1 MDAKL
6 EKLKGEFDELT
17 KKLSDPG
24 LFSDFKKSQEI
35 LKRHSELK
43 QIIELNSS
51 IEETLKNIKEN
62 NQLLASETDSEMIKI
77 IQEEILSLSS
87 KKNKLE
93 SELNEILNPDV
104 TSKYKNIIVEIRAG
118 TGGDEAAL
126 FATGLFKMYSRFAQ
140 SKGWSTAIIDSNQT
154 DLGGM
159 KEVSFEISGKGAYT
173 ELQYESGVHR
183 VQRVPETEKSGRIHT
198 STASVAILPV
208 VEEKEVEIKSDDIIF
223 EAYRAG
229 GPGGQNVNKVETAV
243 RLIHKPTGIVVTCQ
257 VERSQARNRDKA
269 MQILQS
275 KIVQGQMEKQTAR
288 QGELRKSQ
296 IGSGDRSEKI
306 RTYNFPQDRVT
317 DHRIK
322 ESWHGLEKIM
332 AGEIDAIIQTIKE
345 KIKEGTHSISSEEE
359 IE

>member
-6 EKLKGEFDELT
+6 EKLKEEFDELA
-17 KKLSDPG
+17 KKLSDPE
-24 LFSDFKKSQEI
+24 LFSDFKKSQDL

-43 QIIELNSS
+43 QIIELNNEL
-51 IEETLKNIKEN
+51 EETSKNIKEN
-62 NQLLASETDSEMIKI
+62 KQLLHSETDPEMIKI
-77 IQEEILSLSS
+77 IQEELTSLSS
-87 KKNKLE
+87 KKTGLE
-93 SELNEILNPDV
+93 SELNEILNPDI

-126 FATGLFKMYSRFAQ
+126 FATNLFKMYSRYAQ
-140 SKGWSTAIIDSNQT
+140 IKGWSTAIIDSNQT

-208 VEEKEVEIKSDDIIF
+208 VEEKEVELKNDDIIF
-223 EAYRAG
+223 ETYRAG

-243 RLIHKPTGIVVTCQ
+243 RLIHKPTGIIVNCQ

-275 KIVQGQMEKQTAR
+275 KIVQGQIEKQTAE

-332 AGEIDAIIQTIKE
+332 AGEIDDIIQTLKE
-345 KIKEGTHSISSEEE
+345 KSKEGLQFSSADEDED
-359 IE
+359 